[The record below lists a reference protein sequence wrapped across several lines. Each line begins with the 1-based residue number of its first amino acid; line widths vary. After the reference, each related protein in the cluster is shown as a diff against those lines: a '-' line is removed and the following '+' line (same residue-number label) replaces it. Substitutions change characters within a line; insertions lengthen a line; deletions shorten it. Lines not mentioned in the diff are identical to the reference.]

1 MLENG
6 ANCAG
11 NGSDCVPLAHIHP
24 TTEMRIQSQ
33 KSVDNSCTIVI
44 WPKTFIWNKIP
55 VQGLHVIGEMKTR
68 MDHRSI
74 LDPHSMD
81 SANYFNLS
89 ESLCII
95 SVKIKYDVYF
105 NDLQWKECQIS
116 TEPLQEKGVNLPHRS
131 SSITSLFSLL
141 HTHIWGIYRLWITS
155 MLYEIV
161 FYPLRQFV

>member
-6 ANCAG
+6 ANCWG
-11 NGSDCVPLAHIHP
+11 NGSDCIPLAHSHP

-33 KSVDNSCTIVI
+33 KSVDNSCTIAI

-68 MDHRSI
+68 MDHRSK

-105 NDLQWKECQIS
+105 NDLQWKQNPCKKRGWTYLIGQALS
-116 TEPLQEKGVNLPHRS
+116 CRS
-131 SSITSLFSLL
+131 SPYFILTFEAF
-141 HTHIWGIYRLWITS
+141 ID
-155 MLYEIV
+155 YE
-161 FYPLRQFV
+161 